1 MSVYMPFEVSLLRNY
16 IYIYIYIYLSVGV
29 LAEELI
35 IYVYIG
41 PKA

>member
-1 MSVYMPFEVSLLRNY
+1 MSVYMPFEVSLLCNY
-16 IYIYIYIYLSVGV
+16 IYISVGV

>member
-1 MSVYMPFEVSLLRNY
+1 MSVYMPFEVSLLRN
-16 IYIYIYIYLSVGV
+16 YIYIYIYLSVGV

>member
-16 IYIYIYIYLSVGV
+16 IYIYISVRV